1 VIEILITS
9 SIRRMANEFEKLQS
23 IPYVFGVVGGSHIS
37 IIAPT
42 IDPTFYYCQ
51 KGFYSTLL

>member
-1 VIEILITS
+1 VIERLIIS
-9 SIRRMANEFEKLQS
+9 SIRRIANEFEELQS
-23 IPYVFGVVGGSHIS
+23 IPYVFGVVDGSQIS
-37 IIAPT
+37 IIASP